1 MRKTTLLSLAGML
14 LAALLYLLTW
24 PVPVDP
30 VVWHPPSD
38 AGYTGAFAPNE
49 RLKGLNR
56 ISLDHDGIKEEGPE
70 HIVIGPDGLLYT
82 TVASG
87 RILRMQPDGTQ
98 VQSFAETG
106 GRVLGFDF
114 DREGNL
120 IAADAER
127 GLLSIDRAGVV
138 TVLTDHVGSSP
149 IIYADAVI
157 VAADGRMY
165 FTDAST
171 RFGAKQWGGTFE
183 ASVLDILE
191 QSATGRV
198 LVYDPALKTTEIV
211 AKGISFAN
219 GIALSSDGRALFV
232 AETGRY
238 RIWWI
243 DASVRDLN
251 LSTVAAESSQAGILI
266 DNLPGYPDN
275 LMRGKEGRI
284 WVGLVK
290 PRNPTVDAM
299 AEKPFLRRLTLR
311 LPRSMWPVPVPY
323 GHVVA
328 FLEDGTIVASLQ
340 DPTGAYPETTA
351 ITETEDR
358 LYVQSLHAPDL
369 GWLPA
374 EALRR

>member
-358 LYVQSLHAPDL
+358 LYIQSLHAPDL